1 MELEEFYE
9 YSDMIDTAEMIP
21 QYAFRVVVGF
31 DKDSKTTLCFNRVG
45 SIETMTFLGVLE
57 TLKARI
63 MEA

>member
-1 MELEEFYE
+1 MDVDEFEEYR
-9 YSDMIDTAEMIP
+9 DMIDEADMIP

-31 DKDSKTTLCFNRVG
+31 DKDSATTLCLNRVG
-45 SIETMTFLGVLE
+45 SIEALTLLGVFE